1 MNFNRTMEIERR
13 GNKRF
18 YIGIIL
24 IAIGGILIL
33 ERLDLIP
40 WDIANLLISWQ
51 MLLIAIGVLL
61 LFGGNVVAGIVLIC
75 IGSFFILPEITDVPY
90 ELKQIYGPLALVIIG
105 LLLLFRH
112 KGCSRQ
118 IREGVRNRQ
127 FDQFDDFVIF
137 GGREVFI
144 NVQDLK
150 GGRATS
156 IFGGIEYDLRQ
167 ANLAPE
173 GAIIDCICIFGGTG
187 IKVPANW
194 NVKNEVTTIL
204 GAFSDKRG
212 ETFQQTEINPS
223 KTLVIKG
230 ITLFGGVEVKLNDS
244 R

>member
-1 MNFNRTMEIERR
+1 MEIERK

-24 IAIGGILIL
+24 ILIGGILIL
-33 ERLDLIP
+33 ERMDLIP
-40 WDIANLLISWQ
+40 WNIADLLISWQ
-51 MLLIAIGVLL
+51 MLLIVIGALL

-75 IGSFFILPEITDVPY
+75 LGGFFILPEITDVPY
-90 ELKQIYGPLALVIIG
+90 ELKQLYGPLALIIVG

-112 KGCSRQ
+112 KGCNRQ
-118 IREGVRNRQ
+118 IREGVKNSH

-144 NVQDLK
+144 NARDLK

-167 ANLAPE
+167 ASLAPE

-212 ETFQQTEINPS
+212 ETFQQPEINLS
-223 KTLVIKG
+223 QTLVIKG
-230 ITLFGGVEVKLNDS
+230 ITLFGGVEVKLKDS

>member
-1 MNFNRTMEIERR
+1 MEMERK

-18 YIGIIL
+18 YIGVIL
-24 IAIGGILIL
+24 IVIGGILIL

-40 WDIANLLISWQ
+40 WDIADLLISWQ
-51 MLLIAIGVLL
+51 MLLIAIGVFLVL
-61 LFGGNVVAGIVLIC
+61 GRNVGAGIIF
-75 IGSFFILPEITDVPY
+75 IGVGGFFILPEITTVPD
-90 ELKQIYGPLALVIIG
+90 ELKRIYGPLVLVVIG

-112 KGCSRQ
+112 KGCNRQ
-118 IREGVRNRQ
+118 IREGAKNRQ

-137 GGREVFI
+137 GGREIFI
-144 NVQDLK
+144 NAQDLK

-167 ANLAPE
+167 ANLASE

-194 NVKNEVTTIL
+194 IVKNEVTTIF

-212 ETFQQTEINPS
+212 ETFQQTEINLS

>member
-1 MNFNRTMEIERR
+1 MGIERR

-18 YIGIIL
+18 YIGVIL
-24 IAIGGILIL
+24 ILIGGILIL

-40 WDIANLLISWQ
+40 WNVADLLISWQ
-51 MLLIAIGVLL
+51 MLLIVIGTLL
-61 LFGGNVVAGIVLIC
+61 LFGRNFVAGFILMG
-75 IGSFFILPEITDVPY
+75 IGGFFILPEITEVPD
-90 ELKQIYGPLALVIIG
+90 ELKQLYGPLALVIVG

-112 KGCSRQ
+112 KGCNRQ
-118 IREGVRNRQ
+118 IREGVKRKQ

-137 GGREVFI
+137 GGREIFI
-144 NVQDLK
+144 NAQDLK

-212 ETFQQTEINPS
+212 DTFQQTEINPS

-230 ITLFGGVEVKLNDS
+230 ITLFGGVEIKLNDS

>member
-1 MNFNRTMEIERR
+1 MEIERR

-18 YIGIIL
+18 YIGLIL
-24 IAIGGILIL
+24 ILIGGVLIL

-40 WDIANLLISWQ
+40 WNVADLLISWQ
-51 MLLIAIGVLL
+51 MLLIAIGTLL
-61 LFGGNVVAGIVLIC
+61 LFGKNFVAGFILIG
-75 IGSFFILPEITDVPY
+75 IGSFFILPEITNVPDKFRQ
-90 ELKQIYGPLALVIIG
+90 LYGPLALVIVG

-112 KGCSRQ
+112 KGCNRQ
-118 IREGVRNRQ
+118 IREGVKNKQ

-144 NVQDLK
+144 NTQDLK

-167 ANLAPE
+167 ANLSPA
-173 GAIIDCICIFGGTG
+173 GAVIDCICIFGGTG
-187 IKVPANW
+187 IKVPAGW
-194 NVKNEVTTIL
+194 NVKNEVTTIM

-212 ETFQQTEINPS
+212 DTFQQTEINPT

-230 ITLFGGVEVKLNDS
+230 VTLFGGVEVKLNDS

>member
-1 MNFNRTMEIERR
+1 MGIERR

-18 YIGIIL
+18 YIGVIL
-24 IAIGGILIL
+24 ILIGGILIL

-40 WDIANLLISWQ
+40 WNVADLLISWQ
-51 MLLIAIGVLL
+51 MLLIAIGTLL
-61 LFGGNVVAGIVLIC
+61 IFGRNFVAGFILMG
-75 IGSFFILPEITDVPY
+75 IGGFFILPEITEVPD
-90 ELKQIYGPLALVIIG
+90 ELKQLYGPLALVIVG

-112 KGCSRQ
+112 KGCNRQ
-118 IREGVRNRQ
+118 IREGVKRKQ

-137 GGREVFI
+137 GGREIFI
-144 NVQDLK
+144 NAQDLK

-212 ETFQQTEINPS
+212 DTFQQTEINPS

-230 ITLFGGVEVKLNDS
+230 ITLFGGVEIKLNDS

>member
-1 MNFNRTMEIERR
+1 MEIERR

-24 IAIGGILIL
+24 ILIGGILIL

-40 WDIANLLISWQ
+40 WDVADLLISWQ
-51 MLLIAIGVLL
+51 MLLIVIGALL
-61 LFGGNVVAGIVLIC
+61 LFGRNFVAGFVLIG
-75 IGSFFILPEITDVPY
+75 IGGFFILPEITEVPD
-90 ELKQIYGPLALVIIG
+90 ELKQLYGPLALVIVG

-112 KGCSRQ
+112 KGCNRQ
-118 IREGVRNRQ
+118 IREGVKSSQ

-137 GGREVFI
+137 GGREIFI
-144 NVQDLK
+144 NAQDLK

-156 IFGGIEYDLRQ
+156 IFGGIEYDFRQ

-212 ETFQQTEINPS
+212 ESLQQAEIKPG

-230 ITLFGGVEVKLNDS
+230 ITLFGGVEIKLNDS

>member
-1 MNFNRTMEIERR
+1 MERERK
-13 GNKRF
+13 GNKRV

-24 IAIGGILIL
+24 IVIGGMLVL

-40 WDIANLLISWQ
+40 WEIADLLISWQ
-51 MLLIAIGVLL
+51 MLLIGIGAFLL
-61 LFGGNVVAGIVLIC
+61 MGGNAAAGIVLIC
-75 IGSFFILPEITDVPY
+75 VGGFFILPEITTVPSV
-90 ELKQIYGPLALVIIG
+90 LKRIYGPIALIIIG

-118 IREGVRNRQ
+118 IREGAHAKK

-144 NVQDLK
+144 NAQDLK

-187 IKVPANW
+187 IKVPPNW

-212 ETFQQTEINPS
+212 ETFQHTEINPA

>member
-1 MNFNRTMEIERR
+1 MGIERR

-18 YIGIIL
+18 YIGVIL
-24 IAIGGILIL
+24 ILIGGILIL

-40 WDIANLLISWQ
+40 WNVADLLISWQ
-51 MLLIAIGVLL
+51 MLLIAIGTLL
-61 LFGGNVVAGIVLIC
+61 LFGRNFVAGFILMG
-75 IGSFFILPEITDVPY
+75 IGGFFILPEITEVPD
-90 ELKQIYGPLALVIIG
+90 ELKQLYGPLALVIVG

-112 KGCSRQ
+112 KGCNRQ
-118 IREGVRNRQ
+118 IREGVKSKQ

-137 GGREVFI
+137 GGREIFI
-144 NVQDLK
+144 NAQDLK

-212 ETFQQTEINPS
+212 DTFQQTEINPS

-230 ITLFGGVEVKLNDS
+230 ITLFGGVEIKLNDS

>member
-1 MNFNRTMEIERR
+1 MEIERK

-24 IAIGGILIL
+24 IVIGGILIL

-40 WDIANLLISWQ
+40 WDIADLLISWQ
-51 MLLIAIGVLL
+51 MLLIAIGVFLIL
-61 LFGGNVVAGIVLIC
+61 GKNVVAGIVLIC
-75 IGSFFILPEITDVPY
+75 VGGFFILPEITEVPDK
-90 ELKQIYGPLALVIIG
+90 LQQIYGPMVLVLIG
-105 LLLLFRH
+105 LVLLLRH

-118 IREGVRNRQ
+118 IREGAKSRQ

-144 NVQDLK
+144 NAPDLK

-167 ANLAPE
+167 ATLAPE
-173 GAIIDCICIFGGTG
+173 GAVIDCICIFGGTG
-187 IKVPANW
+187 IKVPPNW
-194 NVKNEVTTIL
+194 NVKSEVTTIL

-212 ETFQQTEINPS
+212 ENFRQTEINS
-223 KTLVIKG
+223 VNTLVIKG